1 MEPVEAITLRLA
13 AGESEARSDPV
24 IPTGPTAPSRLTI
37 RRQSA
42 ILSVLPFFPSVFAY
56 CYRTDPLPVE
66 SHRMPW
72 SLADMLGQ
80 GPVLDRLRREFTA
93 NRAAHAY
100 MFESPPGTGKTTLA
114 RGLAARVLC
123 DNPDP
128 DGNACGVCRAC
139 HMLHGGNHPDYLE
152 LPRDMA
158 ELRIARFINRERAG
172 STETVDH
179 PPVLSFLRMKPVEGS
194 RRIAVIPDA
203 ERMRP
208 ESANA
213 FLKTL
218 EEPPGDALIILT
230 VNSRDRLPAT
240 ISSRCRRIGLM
251 PLPTETVRDE
261 LVRRTGITAEDAAEL
276 AVAAEG
282 SLGVGLS
289 LANGEVVDFWR
300 WLDREAFAR
309 PGALEAERLA
319 DGWTRAARGR
329 GYPAATRKTPGPAR
343 PRPPRAAR
351 GRLRRDGPPADRV
364 AKALDVLYTA
374 ADQIVK
380 NVKPD
385 LVLLGAAF
393 EIMAILKG

>member
-1 MEPVEAITLRLA
+1 
-13 AGESEARSDPV
+13 
-24 IPTGPTAPSRLTI
+24 
-37 RRQSA
+37 
-42 ILSVLPFFPSVFAY
+42 
-56 CYRTDPLPVE
+56 
-66 SHRMPW
+66 MPW

-80 GPVLDRLRREFTA
+80 EPVLDRLRREFAA

-114 RGLAARVLC
+114 RGLAAWVLC
-123 DNPDP
+123 ADPAP
-128 DGNACGVCRAC
+128 DGAACGACRPC
-139 HMLHGGNHPDYLE
+139 HMLQNGNHPDYLE
-152 LPRDMA
+152 LPRDTA

-179 PPVLSFLRMKPVEGS
+179 PPVLPFLRMKPVEGA
-194 RRIAVIPDA
+194 RRLAVIPDA

-240 ISSRCRRIGLM
+240 IASRCRRIGLM
-251 PLPTETVRDE
+251 PLSTETVRDE
-261 LVRRTGITAEDAAEL
+261 LIRRTGLPPEDAAEL

-289 LANGEVVDFWR
+289 LAQGEVVEFWR
-300 WLDREAFAR
+300 WLDGEAFSR
-309 PGALEAERLA
+309 PGAFEAERLA
-319 DGWTRAARGR
+319 DGWKRFGSGGGDNAGKRKNALAALDLSALALRR
-329 GYPAATRKTPGPAR
+329 L
-343 PRPPRAAR
+343 
-351 GRLRRDGPPADRV
+351 LRRDGPPAERV